1 MSKSVFIVSE
11 WLAKPGHEQELWQR
25 LKKLMSQTQQ
35 EKGCISARA
44 TRQIAHPGSP
54 GKSKYTIVLMQEYAD
69 ITDFDLHCQ
78 ADYVTDFV
86 KTYIENPKTAI
97 IADGRCRCLSEAE

>member
-1 MSKSVFIVSE
+1 MKMSKSVFVVSE

-25 LKKLMSQTQQ
+25 LKKLMAQTQQ
-35 EKGCISARA
+35 EKGCIRARA

-69 ITDFDLHCQ
+69 ITDF
-78 ADYVTDFV
+78 V